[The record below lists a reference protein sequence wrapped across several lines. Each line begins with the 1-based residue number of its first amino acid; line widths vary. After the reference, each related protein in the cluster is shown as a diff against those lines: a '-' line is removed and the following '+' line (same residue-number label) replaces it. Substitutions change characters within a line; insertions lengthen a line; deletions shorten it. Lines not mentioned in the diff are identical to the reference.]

1 MKKGI
6 KICIG
11 LVGLALIVCGIICVI
26 SPLTAMSTV
35 STIIGIILL
44 ISAAGSALIF
54 FVSGKF
60 LIHSWLAL
68 VNAFMDAVAGIL
80 FCCYS
85 DSFGPVLA
93 VILGIMILIVAVI
106 FIPVI
111 PITKKM
117 CSETEKDKAW
127 LWTLAID
134 VLLFI
139 IGIGAVKNAGTFGVA
154 LITVPVGIILIAIG
168 IGYIVIAVNLL
179 KNGSQSAFLKGS
191 AKNDDTVI
199 DVEYTDV
206 D

>member
-35 STIIGIILL
+35 STIIGVILL
-44 ISAAGSALIF
+44 LSAAGSALIF

-93 VILGIMILIVAVI
+93 VILGIMILMVAVI
-106 FIPVI
+106 MIPVI

-117 CSETEKDKAW
+117 FSEKKAW
-127 LWTLAID
+127 LWVLGLD

-139 IGIGAVKNAGTFGVA
+139 VGICAVKNASTFGVA
-154 LITVPVGIILIAIG
+154 LITVPVGIILLAIG
-168 IGYIVIAVNLL
+168 AGYIAIAVNLL
-179 KNGSQSAFLKGS
+179 KNGNQSAFLKGS
-191 AKNDDTVI
+191 NGTDDTVI
-199 DVEYTDV
+199 DVDYTDV

>member
-35 STIIGIILL
+35 STIIGVILL

-93 VILGIMILIVAVI
+93 VILGIMILMVAVI
-106 FIPVI
+106 MIPVI

-117 CSETEKDKAW
+117 FSEKKAW
-127 LWTLAID
+127 LWVLGLD
-134 VLLFI
+134 VLLI
-139 IGIGAVKNAGTFGVA
+139 IVGICAVKNASTFGVA
-154 LITVPVGIILIAIG
+154 LITVPVGIILLAIG
-168 IGYIVIAVNLL
+168 AGYIAIAVNLL
-179 KNGSQSAFLKGS
+179 KNGNQSAFLKGS
-191 AKNDDTVI
+191 TETDDTVI
-199 DVEYTDV
+199 DVDYTDV

>member
-35 STIIGIILL
+35 STIIGVILL

-93 VILGIMILIVAVI
+93 VILGIMILMVAVI
-106 FIPVI
+106 MIPVI

-117 CSETEKDKAW
+117 FSEKKAW
-127 LWTLAID
+127 LWVLGLD

-139 IGIGAVKNAGTFGVA
+139 VGICAVKNASTFGVA
-154 LITVPVGIILIAIG
+154 LITVPVGIILLAIG
-168 IGYIVIAVNLL
+168 AGYIAIAVNLL
-179 KNGSQSAFLKGS
+179 KNGNQSAFLKGS
-191 AKNDDTVI
+191 TETDDTVI
-199 DVEYTDV
+199 DVDYTDV

>member
-35 STIIGIILL
+35 STIIGVILL
-44 ISAAGSALIF
+44 LSAAGSALIF

-93 VILGIMILIVAVI
+93 VILGIMILMVAVI
-106 FIPVI
+106 MIPVI

-117 CSETEKDKAW
+117 FSEKKAW
-127 LWTLAID
+127 LWVLGLD

-139 IGIGAVKNAGTFGVA
+139 VGICAVKNASTFGVA
-154 LITVPVGIILIAIG
+154 LITVPVGIILLAIG
-168 IGYIVIAVNLL
+168 AGYIAIAVNLL
-179 KNGSQSAFLKGS
+179 KNGNQSAFLKGS
-191 AKNDDTVI
+191 TETDDTVI
-199 DVEYTDV
+199 DVDYTDV

>member
-35 STIIGIILL
+35 STIIGVILL
-44 ISAAGSALIF
+44 LSAAGSALIF

-93 VILGIMILIVAVI
+93 VILGIMILMVAVI
-106 FIPVI
+106 MIPVI

-117 CSETEKDKAW
+117 FSEKKAW
-127 LWTLAID
+127 LWVLGLD

-139 IGIGAVKNAGTFGVA
+139 VGICAVKNASTFGVA
-154 LITVPVGIILIAIG
+154 LITVPVGIILLAIG
-168 IGYIVIAVNLL
+168 AGYIAIAVNLL
-179 KNGSQSAFLKGS
+179 KNGNQSAFLKGS
-191 AKNDDTVI
+191 TGTDDTVI
-199 DVEYTDV
+199 DVDYTDV

>member
-11 LVGLALIVCGIICVI
+11 LVGIALIVCGIICVI

-35 STIIGIILL
+35 STIIGVILL
-44 ISAAGSALIF
+44 LSAAGSALIF

-93 VILGIMILIVAVI
+93 VILGIMILMVAVI
-106 FIPVI
+106 MIPVI

-117 CSETEKDKAW
+117 FSEKKAW
-127 LWTLAID
+127 LWVLGLD

-139 IGIGAVKNAGTFGVA
+139 VGICAVKNASTFGVA
-154 LITVPVGIILIAIG
+154 LITVPVGIILLAIG
-168 IGYIVIAVNLL
+168 AGYIAIAVNLL
-179 KNGSQSAFLKGS
+179 KNGNQSAFLKGS
-191 AKNDDTVI
+191 TETDDTVI
-199 DVEYTDV
+199 DVDYTDV